1 MNSLQSSGF
10 VETLEHRRFTEFC
23 DACSRYCYIG
33 LCYGAPGVGKTL
45 SGGRYSRWDIV
56 KQVDPWREVRS
67 VSMEALTGLNTI
79 FYTPPII
86 NTPRQIEDDIQR
98 LRDRLKRLAFE
109 PLRRE
114 EDQQLRRINQR
125 DKEAEA
131 EAFVTHDW
139 LSSPMPKCKPT
150 YAEVAE
156 VYRTKEKA
164 LGEPTKLILVD
175 EADRLK
181 MTSLEQFRAIFDE
194 GNLGLVLIGMPGLE
208 KRLARYAQFYS
219 RIGFVHEFRPLSSGE
234 VRRLL
239 AQGWAP
245 TGVTLPAISTI
256 DAETAAAII
265 RVTGGNF
272 RLLDR
277 LLTQMERIMRI
288 NNLAQATKE
297 VVESARE
304 SLVIGPE

>member
-1 MNSLQSSGF
+1 MNSLQSSEF

-23 DACSRYCYIG
+23 EACSRYCYIG

-45 SGGRYSRWDIV
+45 SAGRYSRWDIV
-56 KQVDPWREVRS
+56 RQVDPWRGIRS
-67 VSMEALTGLNTI
+67 VSIDALTGLNTI
-79 FYTPPII
+79 LYTPPII
-86 NTPRQIEDDIQR
+86 NTPRQIDIDIER

-125 DKEAEA
+125 DEEAEA

-156 VYRTKEKA
+156 FYRTKEKE
-164 LGEPTKLILVD
+164 LGEPTKLILID

-181 MTSLEQFRAIFDE
+181 MTSLEQLRSIFDQ

-219 RIGFVHEFRPLSSGE
+219 RIGFVHEFRPLSNGE
-234 VRRLL
+234 VRKLL
-239 AQGWAP
+239 AQGWKP
-245 TGVTLPAISTI
+245 VGVTCPAISTL
-256 DAETAAAII
+256 DAEAAAAII

-277 LLTQMERIMRI
+277 LLTQMERVMRI
-288 NNLAQATKE
+288 NDLAQVTKD